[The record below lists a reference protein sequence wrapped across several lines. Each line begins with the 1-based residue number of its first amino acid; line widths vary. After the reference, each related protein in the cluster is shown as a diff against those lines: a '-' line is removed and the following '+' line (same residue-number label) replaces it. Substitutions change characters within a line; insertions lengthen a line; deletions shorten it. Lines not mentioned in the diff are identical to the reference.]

1 MWDARAILARK
12 VLEAEFAVA
21 DRLPKKIRIEFLR
34 KALSLGHQRARG
46 QRREAEQHGT
56 GLDLEPLARHRF
68 HLQRRVVIGENGPGL
83 QLAVV
88 LEQDIH
94 WEQARE
100 RTFT

>member
-1 MWDARAILARK
+1 MRAVILARE
-12 VLEAEFAVA
+12 VFESEFAVA
-21 DRLPKKIRIEFLR
+21 DRLPKEIGVEFLR

-46 QRREAEQHGT
+46 QRREAQQHGAR
-56 GLDLEPLARHRF
+56 LDLEPFARHRF

-100 RTFT
+100 RTFA